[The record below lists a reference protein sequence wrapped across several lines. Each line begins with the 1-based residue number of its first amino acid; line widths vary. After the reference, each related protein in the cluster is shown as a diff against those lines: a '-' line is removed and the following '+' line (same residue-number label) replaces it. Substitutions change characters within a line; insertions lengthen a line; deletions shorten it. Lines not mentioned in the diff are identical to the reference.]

1 MAIIDVYNKEIYS
14 LYKDLKL
21 INVHNDYH
29 KIYKI
34 FEYYSCIMLTK
45 ETNTNFYEY
54 NDIPTDFKISNNLSI
69 LDTGIDC
76 CDLNDTI
83 VQCKLRSNN
92 LTWTD
97 CSSFIASKT
106 ALNKDT
112 NQEYIRWLKCI
123 ITRNSNC
130 KLSRNL
136 LEHNFKYIDRPYDM
150 NEFYNYCDE
159 LLLNPPITKQN
170 DTNNLNFELRDY
182 QIEAIDLI
190 KNQNNQNVIINLP
203 TGSGKNVI
211 IINSIN
217 NKKKIK
223 IMKDLN
229 IKNTWNEFLEE
240 YKEFF

>member
-1 MAIIDVYNKEIYS
+1 MSIIDVYNKEIYS

-45 ETNTNFYEY
+45 ENNTDFYEY
-54 NDIPTDFKISNNLSI
+54 NDIPSDFKIINNLSI

-123 ITRNSNC
+123 ITRNYDC

-136 LEHNFKYIDRPYDM
+136 L
-150 NEFYNYCDE
+150 
-159 LLLNPPITKQN
+159 
-170 DTNNLNFELRDY
+170 
-182 QIEAIDLI
+182 
-190 KNQNNQNVIINLP
+190 
-203 TGSGKNVI
+203 
-211 IINSIN
+211 
-217 NKKKIK
+217 
-223 IMKDLN
+223 
-229 IKNTWNEFLEE
+229 
-240 YKEFF
+240 